1 MIAAPRVGSQ
11 IRVLTVFGQRQD
23 PPYVYEGT
31 VVPNEK
37 WEKSDTFCMTG
48 DQYIRVRNIALR
60 HVINIEYMKGAPL
73 KSEVRAFRV
82 KSSDKKR
89 EYIVTVRGNK
99 VDCNCTGFMY
109 HHKCKHSEA
118 VKRKLK

>member
-11 IRVLTVFGQRQD
+11 IRVQTKFGLR
-23 PPYVYEGT
+23 EGT
-31 VVPNEK
+31 VVPNER

-60 HVINIEYMKGAPL
+60 NVVAIEYIKGAPL

-82 KSSDKKR
+82 RSSDGKR
-89 EYIVTVRGNK
+89 EYTVVVRGNK
-99 VDCNCTGFMY
+99 FDCNCTGFTY
-109 HHKCKHSEA
+109 HHKCKHVDG
-118 VKRKLK
+118 VKRKIS